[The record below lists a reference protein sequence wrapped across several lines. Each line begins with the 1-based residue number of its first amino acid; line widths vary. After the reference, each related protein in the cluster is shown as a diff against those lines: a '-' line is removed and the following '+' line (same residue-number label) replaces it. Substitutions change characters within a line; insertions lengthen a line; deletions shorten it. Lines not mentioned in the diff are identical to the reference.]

1 MLREKFSRECRRIR
15 RIREV
20 RREVIFLKR
29 VIKDILLELLLRKK
43 FIEIVEEVGKWVFEG
58 E

>member
-1 MLREKFSRECRRIR
+1 M
-15 RIREV
+15 

-43 FIEIVEEVGKWVFEG
+43 FIEIVEEVGEWVFEG

>member
-1 MLREKFSRECRRIR
+1 M
-15 RIREV
+15 